1 VLSWVLS
8 FAVAVLAWLFK
19 LPERLFPPGT
29 FDYVGN
35 SHNVMHV
42 MVLVT
47 FLYLHNGS
55 RALLAKEMRLLEVE
69 AIEVKQGNHC
79 F

>member
-1 VLSWVLS
+1 
-8 FAVAVLAWLFK
+8 
-19 LPERLFPPGT
+19 
-29 FDYVGN
+29 
-35 SHNVMHV
+35 V

-69 AIEVKQGNHC
+69 AIEVKLGNHC